1 MRRSTR
7 TKPASSNRQYRF
19 SVVVVKE
26 KRAHWA
32 YVPDLPGVYGQG
44 RTPLAAKHDLREALS
59 LYIEDCV
66 ASGDPV
72 PTSAA
77 QIVNVDTLSFAVNA

>member
-1 MRRSTR
+1 MKRSVVAKR
-7 TKPASSNRQYRF
+7 GSGNRQYRF

-26 KRAHWA
+26 KRAYWA

-44 RTPLAAKHDLREALS
+44 RTALAAKRDLRDALS
-59 LYIEDCV
+59 LYIEDCLT
-66 ASGDPV
+66 SGDPV